1 MCTKNKGASLSQ
13 QLLFGWVCIKSVL
26 EIAESKPGKEMRT
39 FARLKVGNFSNFYD
53 GMFGGKLKVLG
64 VYTAL
69 NIWKEDKIVLTSILH
84 LNSILIVKQLERFTY
99 TIYNLQKKHYEFF
112 YDKMQQI

>member
-1 MCTKNKGASLSQ
+1 MT
-13 QLLFGWVCIKSVL
+13 
-26 EIAESKPGKEMRT
+26 E
-39 FARLKVGNFSNFYD
+39 VGNFSNFYD

-84 LNSILIVKQLERFTY
+84 LNSIMIVKQLERFTY